1 METHVICLTPGQ
13 AASHRGGAKS
23 DEELAAMR
31 RREFA
36 NACKLLKVTQAEV
49 LDYPDA
55 GLDRLDFFDVVG
67 VLTQRIREI
76 RPQVVATLGTE
87 GAVTAHPD
95 HSMVALFTTMA
106 FHWAG
111 RSNRYVKQLDAGLK
125 PHRAQKLYYATADF
139 TIPDRQ
145 PVSLAPVTAII
156 QIGDVLETKIRAFAM
171 HVSQRPLLPL
181 FSDMLRRRGQ
191 IERFHLANAATP
203 RVISIESDLFEG
215 VTDD

>member
-1 METHVICLTPGQ
+1 
-13 AASHRGGAKS
+13 
-23 DEELAAMR
+23 MR